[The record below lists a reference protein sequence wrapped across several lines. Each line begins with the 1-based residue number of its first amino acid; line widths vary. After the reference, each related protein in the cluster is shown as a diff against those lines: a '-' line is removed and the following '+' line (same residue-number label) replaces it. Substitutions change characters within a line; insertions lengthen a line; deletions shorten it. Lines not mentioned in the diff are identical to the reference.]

1 MAQVPEVQVQIQVKT
16 RISGKDWKV
25 ERLTSCSRGA
35 RLSRD
40 KQLTVKKTPMWY
52 GATET
57 WAAAGLLSLAR
68 RKTTS
73 CSNGWLET
81 MRRHV

>member
-1 MAQVPEVQVQIQVKT
+1 MDKSRYVDNGYPDMQTLASLHYVIGVPRMKESDHSNIWYSIIYRQH
-16 RISGKDWKV
+16 
-25 ERLTSCSRGA
+25 C
-35 RLSRD
+35 
-40 KQLTVKKTPMWY
+40 MWY
-52 GATET
+52 RATET

-73 CSNGWLET
+73 CGNGWLET